1 MDERIQNLIEALP
14 SYGSVADDEVI
25 GCFSRLVTY
34 IANDSTS
41 SGNYHVS
48 FNSLKM
54 LTGYPISFFRD
65 KGGDIAV
72 GTWDDDMLCDCHV
85 IGDAFDCTTWWSSYL
100 EAVPLR
106 LWSSNTFEEFLRGLK
121 ESNGMGYDEGITD
134 MASDAL
140 QEGEIKIEDMMW
152 KPIADYDLDMSR
164 LCRILNLV
172 GGNHEV

>member
-34 IANDSTS
+34 IANGCTS
-41 SGNYHVS
+41 SGNYYVS
-48 FNSLKM
+48 FKSLER
-54 LTGYPISFFRD
+54 LTGYPVSFFRD

-85 IGDAFDCTTWWSSYL
+85 LGYAFDCTTWWCPSLNS
-100 EAVPLR
+100 VPLR
-106 LWSSNTFEEFLRGLK
+106 LWSPNEFEEFLRDLK
-121 ESNGMGYDEGITD
+121 ESNGMGYDEGLTD
-134 MASDAL
+134 MASEAL
-140 QEGEIKIEDMMW
+140 KEGEIKIEDMKW
-152 KPIADYDLDMSR
+152 KPIADYDLDMYR